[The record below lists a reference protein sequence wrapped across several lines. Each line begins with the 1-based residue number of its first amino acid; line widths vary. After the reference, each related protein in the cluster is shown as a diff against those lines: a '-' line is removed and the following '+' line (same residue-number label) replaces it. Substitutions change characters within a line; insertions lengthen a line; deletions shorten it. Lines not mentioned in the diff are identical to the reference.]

1 MPVNT
6 RLQVRRGTAST
17 WTNTDP
23 NVVLSAG
30 EIGYETDTGRIKI
43 GDGTT
48 TWTSLD
54 YNAVVPT
61 GFLAGSG
68 LSVNV
73 AADGSTVTYSLSDPT
88 IQVSDITNFVD
99 GVNDRVADLL
109 TAGSNIQLTYT
120 DSGNDN
126 STVQVAVTG
135 VSLSGHTHL
144 LSNITDVTATA
155 TEVNYLDLITGA
167 GTVDAT
173 KAVVVDSSKNITG
186 FNNITASGLISGGSV
201 STTGNVTVGGNLIVN
216 GNTVTVN
223 STTVTIDDPIFTIGG
238 DTAPAVDDN
247 KDRGIEF
254 RYNDGTAKVGF
265 FGYDDSTGKFTFF
278 TNATNTSEVF
288 SGTVGEIDAKIDWTS
303 VNNKPDPVVAVS
315 LTGDVTGSGNVTL
328 TDLASGT
335 ISITTTVAANSVAL
349 GTDTTG
355 DYVAGVSV
363 SGVGLSATG
372 TGEGAS
378 VVVTSNATS
387 ANTNSTIVAR
397 DGSGNFSAGTITATN
412 FSGGGSSLT
421 SLNASNLSSG
431 TVASGLL
438 PNVTVGSTATGPTG
452 SFVSSVST
460 DAKGRVT
467 NVNTTTHTVA
477 TTSVQGIASFDS
489 GDFSVAAGAVT
500 IKASGVGNSQLE
512 NDRVT
517 IGVTPL
523 ILGTTVSAISGVSAG
538 NPVVLTH
545 FAIDGG
551 TP

>member
-1 MPVNT
+1 MSVNT

-17 WTNTDP
+17 WTSANP
-23 NVVLSAG
+23 VLYAG
-30 EIGYETDTGRIKI
+30 EIGYETDSYRFKI

-88 IQVSDITNFVD
+88 IQVSDITDFVD

-126 STVQVAVTG
+126 STLQVAVTG

-155 TEVNYLDLITGA
+155 TEVNYLDLTTGV

-238 DTAPAVDDN
+238 DTAPGVDDN

-265 FGYDDSTGKFTFF
+265 FGYDDSTGKFTFIQ
-278 TNATNTSEVF
+278 NATNNSEVF
-288 SGTVGEIDAKIDWTS
+288 SGTVGEIDAKIDWTN

-335 ISITTTVAANSVAL
+335 INISTTVAANSVAL

-355 DYVAGVSV
+355 NYVAGVSV

-438 PNVTVGSTATGPTG
+438 PIVNVGSTATGPTG

-460 DAKGRVT
+460 DDKGRVT
-467 NVNTTTHTVA
+467 SVNTTTHTLA
-477 TTSVQGIASFDS
+477 TTSTQGIASFDS

-512 NDRVT
+512 NDRAT

-523 ILGTTVSAISGVSAG
+523 ILGTTVSAISGVSAA
-538 NPVVLTH
+538 NPVVLTY

>member
-30 EIGYETDTGRIKI
+30 EIGYETDTGLFKI

-48 TWTSLD
+48 AWTSLT
-54 YNAVVPT
+54 YSAVKSLT
-61 GFLAGSG
+61 AGSG
-68 LSVNV
+68 VSIANNN
-73 AADGSTVTYSLSDPT
+73 GNHTISLSDPT
-88 IQVSDITNFVD
+88 IQVSGITDFVD

-109 TAGSNIQLTYT
+109 TAGSGIQLTYT
-120 DSGNDN
+120 DSGNDT
-126 STVQVAVTG
+126 STLQIAVTG
-135 VSLSGHTHL
+135 VALSGHTHN
-144 LSNITDVTATA
+144 LSAITDVTASV

-173 KAVVVDSSKNITG
+173 KAVVVDSNKNITG

-201 STTGNVTVGGNLIVN
+201 STSGNVTVGGNLIVN

-223 STTVTIDDPIFTIGG
+223 STTVTIDDPIFTLGG
-238 DTAPAVDDN
+238 DTAPAIDDD

-288 SGTVGEIDAKIDWTS
+288 SGTVGEIDAKIDWTN

-523 ILGTTVSAISGVSAG
+523 VLGTTVSAISGVSAA
-538 NPVVLTH
+538 NPVVLT
-545 FAIDGG
+545 FFSIDGG

>member
-6 RLQVRRGTAST
+6 RLQVRRGSVST
-17 WTNTDP
+17 WTSTNPT
-23 NVVLSAG
+23 LSAG
-30 EIGYETDTGRIKI
+30 EIGYETDTGLFKI

-48 TWTSLD
+48 AWTSLS
-54 YNAVVPT
+54 YNAVKDLT
-61 GFLAGSG
+61 AGSG
-68 LSVNV
+68 VSISNSN
-73 AADGSTVTYSLSDPT
+73 GNYTISLSDPT
-88 IQVSDITNFVD
+88 IQVSDITDFVD

-126 STVQVAVTG
+126 STLQVAVTG
-135 VSLSGHTHL
+135 VALSGHTHV

-155 TEVNYLDLITGA
+155 TEVNYLDLTTGVGA
-167 GTVDAT
+167 VDAT

-201 STTGNVTVGGNLIVN
+201 STTGNVTVGGDLIVN

-265 FGYDDSTGKFTFF
+265 FGYDDNTGKFTFIP
-278 TNATNTSEVF
+278 NATNNSEVF
-288 SGTVGEIDAKIDWTS
+288 AGTKGEVDANVDW
-303 VNNKPDPVVAVS
+303 VNILNKPDPVVAVS

-335 ISITTTVAANSVAL
+335 INISTTVAANSVAL

-438 PNVTVGSTATGPTG
+438 PNVTVGTSSTGPTD

-467 NVNTTTHTVA
+467 SVNTTTHTVA
-477 TTSVQGIASFDS
+477 TTSVKGIASFDTN
-489 GDFSVAAGAVT
+489 DFTVAAGAVS
-500 IKASGVGNSQLE
+500 IKASGIGNSQLE
-512 NDRVT
+512 NDSVT
-517 IGVTPL
+517 IGQTDL
-523 ILGTTVSAISGVSAG
+523 TLGGTYSAISGISAV
-538 NPVVLTH
+538 NPVVLTY

>member
-1 MPVNT
+1 
-6 RLQVRRGTAST
+6 
-17 WTNTDP
+17 
-23 NVVLSAG
+23 LSAG

>member
-6 RLQVRRGTAST
+6 ILQVRRGAAAS
-17 WTNTDP
+17 WTSTNPT
-23 NVVLSAG
+23 LSAG
-30 EIGYETDTGRIKI
+30 EIGHETDTGRLKI

-48 TWTSLD
+48 VWTSLD

-61 GFLAGSG
+61 GFIAGSG

-88 IQVSDITNFVD
+88 IQASDVTDFSEAVD
-99 GVNDRVADLL
+99 DRVGSLLVAGSGVSLIYNDGSNTLTVNSAL
-109 TAGSNIQLTYT
+109 TAGSGIAVSENNGIYT
-120 DSGNDN
+120 
-126 STVQVAVTG
+126 
-135 VSLSGHTHL
+135 VSLSDPTIQVAD
-144 LSNITDVTATA
+144 ITDLTASAAEINLVDGSVANTV
-155 TEVNYLDLITGA
+155 VNS
-167 GTVDAT
+167 
-173 KAVVVDSSKNITG
+173 KAVIYGSSG
-186 FNNITASGLISGGSV
+186 EVAASSV
-201 STTGNVTVGGNLIVN
+201 TTTGNVTVGGDLIVN
-216 GNTVTVN
+216 GATTTVN
-223 STTVTIDDPIFTIGG
+223 STTVTVDDPIFTLGG
-238 DTAPAVDDN
+238 DTAPASDDN

-254 RYNDGTAKVGF
+254 RYHSGSAKVGF
-265 FGYDDSTGKFTFF
+265 FGYDDSTGKFTFIPE
-278 TNATNTSEVF
+278 ATNTSEVF
-288 SGTVGEIDAKIDWTS
+288 SGTKGEIDANVDFANIL
-303 VNNKPDPVVAVS
+303 NKPDPVITVTLS
-315 LTGDVTGSGNVTL
+315 GDVTGTANTTL

-335 ISITTTVAANSVAL
+335 VTVSTTIAANSVAL

-355 DYVAGVSV
+355 NYVASVAV
-363 SGVGLSATG
+363 SGVGLSVTG
-372 TGEGAS
+372 TGEDAS
-378 VVVTSNATS
+378 VVITSDATS

-438 PNVTVGSTATGPTG
+438 PNITVGSTATGPTG

-467 NVNTTTHTVA
+467 SVNTTTHTLA
-477 TTSVQGIASFDS
+477 TTSTQGIASFNS

-523 ILGTTVSAISGVSAG
+523 ILGTTVSAISGVSAA
-538 NPVVLTH
+538 NPVVLTF